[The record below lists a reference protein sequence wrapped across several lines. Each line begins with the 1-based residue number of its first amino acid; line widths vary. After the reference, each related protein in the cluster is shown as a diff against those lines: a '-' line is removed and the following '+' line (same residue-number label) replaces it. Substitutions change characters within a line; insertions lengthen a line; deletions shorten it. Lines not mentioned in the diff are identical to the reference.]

1 MMLSSVIF
9 LWAAQPTAA
18 TETVDSPPMAG
29 HILPPH
35 LLPINQAVCRYP
47 ARAQLCVCHHGPQR
61 AQGKANG
68 WQVQPDL
75 SSPDFPRRGSCL
87 RQSSATYEALPDR
100 WHADLCQTVSLEGL
114 AAGQYRLKL
123 VAYEETTKKTA
134 VQSQDF
140 TIH

>member
-47 ARAQLCVCHHGPQR
+47 ARAQLVFVVTAHNVPR
-61 AQGKANG
+61 GKPTAGKSNLTF
-68 WQVQPDL
+68 QVQIFRGEEAVYV
-75 SSPDFPRRGSCL
+75 SPLQRTKLCPTDGTL
-87 RQSSATYEALPDR
+87 TY
-100 WHADLCQTVSLEGL
+100 
-114 AAGQYRLKL
+114 AGQSPSKGWPL
-123 VAYEETTKKTA
+123 VNTG
-134 VQSQDF
+134 
-140 TIH
+140 